1 MRSNPAGL
9 SRVIYPR
16 FPETVYHHLRM
27 TAPPFTTNALHV
39 FIIHPH
45 MQARVFPIFP
55 NKKRGR
61 AEPGLLY
68 VKNVCMPLRSSPY
81 LVASISAAHVIGPT
95 SPSGSS
101 PLSIWKW
108 IT

>member
-1 MRSNPAGL
+1 
-9 SRVIYPR
+9 
-16 FPETVYHHLRM
+16 
-27 TAPPFTTNALHV
+27 
-39 FIIHPH
+39 
-45 MQARVFPIFP
+45 MQVHWISIFP
-55 NKKRGR
+55 NKKRR
-61 AEPGLLY
+61 PAKPGLLY